1 MKSVYL
7 YLYNS
12 VLPSL
17 NLCIRLPHTHIPPQ
31 IPSFSI
37 WINRKTTVVYESKDQ
52 LKNYSHPMSHF
63 RPASF
68 TGWLELI
75 EWLKSV
81 EIYMYI
87 SKKNVYIILG
97 LEFIAYWA
105 KWYNYIKPYLI
116 EITYI
121 FQNICTLHLFL
132 VYQKQTVLYI
142 LFCKH
147 YILLIVSLVPRDPPL
162 FCRLM

>member
-68 TGWLELI
+68 TGWLELNQ
-75 EWLKSV
+75 WLKSV
-81 EIYMYI
+81 EIYTYI
-87 SKKNVYIILG
+87 SKDNIYTYYPWK
-97 LEFIAYWA
+97 A
-105 KWYNYIKPYLI
+105 KWQNYITHYLI

-147 YILLIVSLVPRDPPL
+147 YVLLIVSLVPRDPPL